1 MLPMPNVSVTGD
13 SETRINL
20 AREVTIVP
28 KRIRTYT
35 TPATAAALNPLAVVP
50 TVIRYIVSNDTR
62 VQPAPSRVMV
72 MGCSLRGTCYL
83 EKAPHV

>member
-1 MLPMPNVSVTGD
+1 MPNVSVTGD

-20 AREVTIVP
+20 AREVITIVP

-35 TPATAAALNPLAVVP
+35 TPSTVAALNPLAVVP
-50 TVIRYIVSNDTR
+50 TVIRYIVSNDTH

-72 MGCSLRGTCYL
+72 MGCSLRGTFYL